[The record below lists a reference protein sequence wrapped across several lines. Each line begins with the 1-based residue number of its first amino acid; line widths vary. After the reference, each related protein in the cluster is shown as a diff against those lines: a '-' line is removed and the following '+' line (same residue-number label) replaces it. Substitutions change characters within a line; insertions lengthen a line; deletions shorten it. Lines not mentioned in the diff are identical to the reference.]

1 MRDDVGTGYVWG
13 VWTDVAA
20 GFRPN
25 DRTKCGQMTERKS
38 AKQPNEMRPNDRT
51 VVITCGLFE
60 EMALKEKK
68 GEGLGGRWA
77 TSKKGS
83 ESPQKCEVKCLKKG
97 K

>member
-1 MRDDVGTGYVWG
+1 MCMMAWGRGMLGVFGRMSRRD
-13 VWTDVAA
+13 
-20 GFRPN
+20 F
-25 DRTKCGQMTERKS
+25 GQMTERKS

-51 VVITCGLFE
+51 VVITWGLFE

-77 TSKKGS
+77 TSKNGS
-83 ESPQKCEVKCLKKG
+83 ESPQKCEVKCLKKR